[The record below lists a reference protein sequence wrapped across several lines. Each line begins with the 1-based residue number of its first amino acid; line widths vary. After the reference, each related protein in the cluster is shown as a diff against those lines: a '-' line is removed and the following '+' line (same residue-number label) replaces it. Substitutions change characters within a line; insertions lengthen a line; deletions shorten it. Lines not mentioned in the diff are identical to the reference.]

1 MFDWKTN
8 RSWWRRNKGT
18 YRSKPTNN
26 DSRNCYSRLNLS
38 NSKLLSERSAWD
50 RELGRDQDFLN
61 ILREKRVD
69 ILLLEC
75 TNVSLCRINY
85 EYWKL
90 EYVFLEISKFTFGL
104 SLKKFRQFSKINQF
118 DDHRANMSMLHDRLE
133 LSCKLSSIESVLNTK
148 QSGNTFSG
156 SA

>member
-1 MFDWKTN
+1 MF
-8 RSWWRRNKGT
+8 
-18 YRSKPTNN
+18 
-26 DSRNCYSRLNLS
+26 
-38 NSKLLSERSAWD
+38 
-50 RELGRDQDFLN
+50 
-61 ILREKRVD
+61 
-69 ILLLEC
+69 
-75 TNVSLCRINY
+75 LCRRINY

-90 EYVFLEISKFTFGL
+90 EYVFLEISKFTFDL